1 MPASIYHPRYQ
12 ALRMAMVRARQVAG
26 LTQVQIAQ
34 RLGVGQSY
42 VSKIERGESYV
53 DVITFVDWCS
63 ACGLKPGIE
72 LEKAF
77 SDDKGDGSGICE
89 TVLAKPP

>member
-12 ALRMAMVRARQVAG
+12 ALRAALVAARKAAG
-26 LTQVQIAQ
+26 LTQIQMAE

-53 DVITFVDWCS
+53 DVLTFVDWCV
-63 ACGLKPGIE
+63 ACELKAGPI
-72 LEKAF
+72 LEACL
-77 SDDKGDGSGICE
+77 GE
-89 TVLAKPP
+89 